1 MSAITVSGLHKS
13 YGDQLAV
20 DDVSFAIE
28 TGEVYALLGHN
39 GAGKTTT
46 VEILEGHRHPTAGTV
61 SVLGLDPT
69 VDVREV
75 RDRIGIVLQSSGVE
89 SQFTVRETFRFYSS
103 CYRNS
108 RDVDEVIGLVG
119 LAGKA
124 DDRVGTLS
132 GGQQRRVDL
141 GLGII
146 GNPEV
151 LFLDEPTTGFDPVA
165 RRQSWGLIDAL
176 CAGGTTVLLTTH
188 YLEEAE
194 QLADRVGVLS
204 GGRLVAEGT
213 PAELIGAANVATV
226 TFELPDDAELD
237 GARRPGVAATGER
250 GRGSGAPSSRNADA
264 GHDGVWSVVPSH
276 HNRRAGTVEFQ
287 TTQPTADIARL
298 TGWAVERG
306 IELANLTVT
315 RPSLEDVF
323 LELGGEPGGDVG

>member
-1 MSAITVSGLHKS
+1 MSGLHKS
-13 YGDQLAV
+13 YGDHRAV
-20 DDVSFAIE
+20 DGVSFAID

-46 VEILEGHRHPTAGTV
+46 VEILEGHRSASAGTV
-61 SVLGLDPT
+61 SVLGLDPA

-103 CYRNS
+103 CYRHP
-108 RDVDEVIGLVG
+108 RDVDEVIELVG
-119 LAGKA
+119 LAAKA
-124 DDRVGTLS
+124 DDRIGTLS

-213 PAELIGAANVATV
+213 PSELIGAANVATV
-226 TFELPDDAELD
+226 TFELPDHAQLDDA
-237 GARRPGVAATGER
+237 RPSGVAATGER
-250 GRGSGAPSSRNADA
+250 GRAFGAPASGAVGA
-264 GHDGVWSVVPSH
+264 GPDGVWSVVPEQHS
-276 HNRRAGTVEFQ
+276 RRAGTVEFQ

-298 TGWAVERG
+298 TGWAFERG